1 MSSMNTLHKH
11 EEGGSTLMLIM
22 VIVLAVTTVI
32 FGGLSIWA
40 YTEYQSANNDV
51 NGKIRVAV
59 VEAEQAQRE
68 KLDKEFLEKEKI
80 PNLKFTGPVE
90 LGRVTFDYPKNWS
103 VYIDSDPTRG
113 GDYEA
118 YLHPTAVPMVS
129 PSTQFA
135 LRVLIEEESY
145 DDVVDSYNSK
155 VNSGDLAYSTTS
167 SKGVTGSRFDGNFSN
182 NIRGSAVV
190 FPIRDKTL
198 TIRTD
203 ANTFKPDF
211 DEIIKTVT
219 FNQ

>member
-1 MSSMNTLHKH
+1 MNTLHKH
-11 EEGGSTLMLIM
+11 EEGGVSLMLIM
-22 VIVLAVTTVI
+22 VIILAVTTVI

-40 YTEYQSANNDV
+40 YTEYQRVSGDV
-51 NGKIRVAV
+51 NGQIRVAV
-59 VEAEQAQRE
+59 VEAEQKQRE
-68 KLDKEFLEKEKI
+68 ELDKDFLEKEKI
-80 PNLKFTGPVE
+80 PNEKFVGPVD

-118 YLHPTAVPMVS
+118 YLNPDAVPKVS
-129 PSTQFA
+129 QSTQFA
-135 LRVLIEEESY
+135 LRVTIQNKNY
-145 DDVVDSYNSK
+145 DEVVDSYNSK
-155 VNSGDLAYSTTS
+155 VNKGDLAFSTTT
-167 SKGVTGSRFDGNFSN
+167 SKGITGSRFDGNFSN

-198 TIRTD
+198 TLRTD

-211 DEIIKTVT
+211 DTLIKTVT